1 MLWKTIEGNIRLRL
15 RVRFLLLY
23 SELCPTGPWCNMLQT
38 LIERKKIWGGNVRWI
53 LSIITLYESPKMEK
67 NNKLRNKTNF
77 RFVMKFLT
85 FSCLKLATKPCLSYD
100 KMYDYHNRSWNMNNH
115 NVIQKSR
122 EHRADRLFFSLTPR
136 FPWNWKLLFYWP
148 SCILL
153 MQNKLFS
160 TNMKIH

>member
-85 FSCLKLATKPCLSYD
+85 FSCLKLATKPCLVTIKCMIITIDHEIWIIIMLY
-100 KMYDYHNRSWNMNNH
+100 KNLENTELTDYFSAW
-115 NVIQKSR
+115 
-122 EHRADRLFFSLTPR
+122 RLDFLEIKNCFFTDLVV
-136 FPWNWKLLFYWP
+136 F
-148 SCILL
+148 C
-153 MQNKLFS
+153 
-160 TNMKIH
+160 